1 MPIIRLALARAGSFR
16 PLSNRG
22 LLSQVS
28 DKAANTLHENAIG
41 WFILACVFVALFALF
56 WYFKEY
62 DVKNFIRWIR
72 WSQMYVIS
80 FFVDDDY
87 SVAWTT
93 LRDGK
98 PYTID
103 INYKTALTQ
112 VQELDKYQLTDQVMG
127 MIGLL
132 AMKPLQY
139 IFMAII
145 ALIGFWGLRKG
156 PGTQYRRKLNLDGLI
171 GVQAKIFPYITPFV
185 RFNPSTQPVRPPGS
199 PVPSELPLF
208 SEALGPE
215 EWIAF
220 NQIPIPDGKM
230 DEHAAYIAFAKQLGP
245 RWQGWA
251 KLPPYKQILLA
262 AFCMKAAR
270 KRKESDDFLGRLASC
285 WQGTKGMNLGADK
298 KLLSEARKALK
309 SDAAKKT
316 LAQCNMH
323 AFETTAMLRALQVA
337 RQEGG
342 VLAPAQFVWLRGHN
356 RTLWYPLNNL
366 GRQAFHMESL
376 GAMCHFK
383 AEKMTQRP
391 IPKPKVSEAVQSIAD
406 YMRSSR
412 ARPIPQLDYKG
423 GKARGVKKPAGG
435 IKKPAGGVKKPA

>member
-1 MPIIRLALARAGSFR
+1 MSE
-16 PLSNRG
+16 
-22 LLSQVS
+22 
-28 DKAANTLHENAIG
+28 KASNTLHENAIG
-41 WFILACVFVALFALF
+41 WFILGLVALGLFILF
-56 WYFKEY
+56 WYYKEY
-62 DVKNFIRWIR
+62 DVKNAIRWIR
-72 WSQMYVIS
+72 WTQMYLIS

-87 SVAWTT
+87 TV
-93 LRDGK
+93 
-98 PYTID
+98 
-103 INYKTALTQ
+103 ALTTVVNGKASVIEVNYDAALDQ
-112 VQELDKYQLTDQVMG
+112 IAEMDKYKLSDDVMG
-127 MIGLL
+127 MIGTM

-139 IFMAII
+139 IFMAAIFV
-145 ALIGFWGLRKG
+145 IGFWGLRKG
-156 PGTQYRRKLNLDGLI
+156 PGTQFRRKLNLDGLI
-171 GVQAKIFPYITPFV
+171 GVQSKVFPYITPFV
-185 RFNPSTQPVRPPGS
+185 RFNPTQQPVRPPGA
-199 PVPSELPLF
+199 PVPSELPLY

-230 DEHAAYIAFAKQLGP
+230 DEHAAYIAFSKQLGA
-245 RWQGWA
+245 RWQGWM

-270 KRKESDDFLGRLASC
+270 KRKDSDDLLGRLAIC
-285 WQGTKGMNLGADK
+285 WEGTKGLNLGADK
-298 KLLSEARKALK
+298 KLLSDARKALK

-366 GRQAFHMESL
+366 GRQAFHMESI
-376 GAMCHFK
+376 GAMSHFK

-391 IPKPKVSEAVQSIAD
+391 IPKPKVNDAVQSIME
-406 YMRSSR
+406 YMKSTR

-423 GKARGVKKPAGG
+423 GKNRGVKKPVTGVKKPASGG
-435 IKKPAGGVKKPA
+435 IKKPARA

>member
-1 MPIIRLALARAGSFR
+1 M
-16 PLSNRG
+16 
-22 LLSQVS
+22 S
-28 DKAANTLHENAIG
+28 DQKASNTLHENAVG
-41 WFILACVFVALFALF
+41 WIILGLVALALFALF
-56 WYFKEY
+56 WYYKEY
-62 DVKNFIRWIR
+62 DVKNLIRWVR
-72 WSQMYVIS
+72 WGQMYLIS

-87 SVAWTT
+87 TVAWKSIQN
-93 LRDGK
+93 GK
-98 PYTID
+98 LVVID
-103 INYKTALTQ
+103 INYKLALEQ
-112 VQELDKYQLTDQVMG
+112 IAALDKYKLSDEVMA
-127 MIGLL
+127 MIGTL

-156 PGTQYRRKLNLDGLI
+156 PGTQFRRKLNLDGLI
-171 GVQAKIFPYITPFV
+171 GVQSKVFPYITPFV
-185 RFNPSTQPVRPPGS
+185 KFNPTTMPVRPPGA

-220 NQIPIPDGKM
+220 NQIPIPDGRM

-245 RWQGWA
+245 RWQGWM
-251 KLPPYKQILLA
+251 KLSPYKQILLA

-270 KRKESDDFLGRLASC
+270 KRKDSDDLLGRLAIC

-298 KLLSEARKALK
+298 KLLSDARKALK

-342 VLAPAQFVWLRGHN
+342 VLAPAQFAWLRGHN
-356 RTLWYPLNNL
+356 RALWYPLNNL
-366 GRQAFHMESL
+366 GRQAFHMEAL

-391 IPKPKVSEAVQSIAD
+391 IPKPKVSEAVKSIMD
-406 YMRSSR
+406 YMKSSR

-423 GKARGVKKPAGG
+423 SKARGVKKPAGG
-435 IKKPAGGVKKPA
+435 IKKPVSGGIKKPARA

>member
-1 MPIIRLALARAGSFR
+1 MSE
-16 PLSNRG
+16 
-22 LLSQVS
+22 
-28 DKAANTLHENAIG
+28 KAANTLHENAIG
-41 WFILACVFVALFALF
+41 WFILGCVFVALFALF

-62 DVKNFIRWIR
+62 DVKNVIRWVR
-72 WSQMYVIS
+72 WSEMYLIS

-87 SVAWTT
+87 AITYT
-93 LRDGK
+93 AIRDGK
-98 PYTID
+98 PYAID
-103 INYKTALTQ
+103 INYKTALEQ
-112 VQELDKYQLTDQVMG
+112 VKNLDKYQLSDEIMG
-127 MIGLL
+127 MIGML

-139 IFMAII
+139 IFMAVIF
-145 ALIGFWGLRKG
+145 AMGFWALRKG

-185 RFNPSTQPVRPPGS
+185 KFNPSSQPVRPPGA

-215 EWIAF
+215 EWLAF
-220 NQIPIPDGKM
+220 HQIPIPDGKM
-230 DEHAAYIAFAKQLGP
+230 DEHAAYIAFAGQLGP
-245 RWQGWA
+245 RWQGWM
-251 KLPPYKQILLA
+251 KLAPYKQVLLA

-270 KRKESDDFLGRLASC
+270 KRKESDDMLGRLAGC
-285 WQGTKGMNLGADK
+285 WQGTKGLNMGVDK
-298 KLLSEARKALK
+298 KLISESRKFLK

-323 AFETTAMLRALQVA
+323 AFETTALIRALQVA

-366 GRQAFHMESL
+366 GRQAFHMEAV

-391 IPKPKVSEAVQSIAD
+391 IPKPKVNEAVQSIVA
-406 YMRSSR
+406 YMKSSR
-412 ARPIPQLDYKG
+412 ARPIPQLDYKV
-423 GKARGVKKPAGG
+423 GKTRGIKKPAAGVKKPA
-435 IKKPAGGVKKPA
+435 